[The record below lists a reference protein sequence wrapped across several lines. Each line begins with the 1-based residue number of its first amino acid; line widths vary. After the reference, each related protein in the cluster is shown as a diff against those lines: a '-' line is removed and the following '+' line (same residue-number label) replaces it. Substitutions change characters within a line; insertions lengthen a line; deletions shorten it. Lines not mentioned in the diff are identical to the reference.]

1 MASVKLVTLIP
12 KRWKKLIEEAMEI
25 EGWEKPAH
33 YLRELIKKDLV
44 EKGLLGRKNE
54 TVQETVEGIC

>member
-1 MASVKLVTLIP
+1 MKIWTMVP
-12 KRWKKLIEEAMEI
+12 DRWEKLIEEAMEI

-54 TVQETVEGIC
+54 MVQETVEGIC